1 MAEHLEPLSVR
12 AKTLQNISH
21 ISNAETTPTDSQQ
34 LNRKREKIA
43 NSFTDPLGTPIL
55 QSSFNAIV

>member
-43 NSFTDPLGTPIL
+43 ALLNSDRMSIV
-55 QSSFNAIV
+55 AIR